1 MYLKDTIFSSLVPI
15 AKEIFSAGFEM
26 AWYEEQ
32 LPEHTDKTDR
42 NWQAVRDYRDSLDNQ
57 SPTEQAHRY
66 YAKYPSYPPDR
77 FYTSTR
83 QRLASAKRALQPVGF
98 ATRLFKQLDHP
109 KTHAYFYSL
118 HMTHLGLPI
127 DYADPRFIYYPLV
140 VEEIKAA
147 IARFIPKPYAW
158 KIEIGNDG
166 AVHVHILGPY
176 APKLAHLIFEG
187 SKVAQ
192 PIRPGSE
199 ITLLAYLSKPA
210 APFTAFNYAVYLEA
224 KQSKQTKT
232 LPRLSGQLGIK
243 KSRQGIAA

>member
-1 MYLKDTIFSSLVPI
+1 MYLKDTIFSSLVSAPE
-15 AKEIFSAGFEM
+15 KIFSAGFDT
-26 AWYEEQ
+26 AWQDEP
-32 LPEHTDKTDR
+32 LLEHTDRTDK
-42 NWQAVRDYRDSLDNQ
+42 NWESVRKYRDSLDNQ

-66 YAKYPSYPPDR
+66 HARYPSYPPDR

-98 ATRLFKQLDHP
+98 ATRLFKQLEHP

-118 HMTHLGLPI
+118 HMRHLDLPL
-127 DYADPRFIYYPLV
+127 DYSDPRYIYYPLV

-147 IARFIPKPYAW
+147 IGRFIPKPYAW
-158 KIEIGNDG
+158 KVEVGNEGAAHLHIIGG
-166 AVHVHILGPY
+166 Y
-176 APKLAHLIFEG
+176 SPKLAHLIFEG

-199 ITLLAYLSKPA
+199 VTLLAYLSKPA

-232 LPRLSGQLGIK
+232 LPRLSGQLGLK
-243 KSRQGIAA
+243 KSRQRIAA